1 MVAIELGPI
10 DLGDTAQR
18 EKPPLVA
25 SFAGELIS
33 DSSKICVEMA
43 GSRKPVLTEVLPS
56 LPQTNEMTPAR
67 IMADL
72 LCSLMFFGTR
82 DSFSKFI
89 RRSCVT

>member
-18 EKPPLVA
+18 ERPPLVA

-33 DSSKICVEMA
+33 DSSQICIEIA
-43 GSRKPVLTEVLPS
+43 GSRKPVLTEVLP
-56 LPQTNEMTPAR
+56 QANEMTPAR